1 MRNKDNRYGEKTEN
15 MASVSKRW
23 YPNVLLKKTIFFSL
37 SNGGTVRKN
46 LGEQDIQIASFINKF
61 GRRLSTI

>member
-1 MRNKDNRYGEKTEN
+1 M
-15 MASVSKRW
+15 VSKCF
-23 YPNVLLKKTIFFSL
+23 IEEDHFFSL

>member
-1 MRNKDNRYGEKTEN
+1 MVAKCFIEEDHYF
-15 MASVSKRW
+15 
-23 YPNVLLKKTIFFSL
+23 LL